1 MEEMEIKGKYY
12 RQSCE
17 SLVENIRSVCNAGNL
32 LPGFEMFGLK
42 ILLPK

>member
-1 MEEMEIKGKYY
+1 MEEMEIKGRDY

-17 SLVENIRSVCNAGNL
+17 RFVENIRSVCNAGNL
-32 LPGFEMFGLK
+32 LPGFETFGLK